1 MTEKLFYR
9 GRKMKK
15 MRKDWPL
22 GFLSL
27 LSIQGFVGLAN
38 GDYLQAVW
46 IAWLAWLVFFM
57 PQKNKEVE

>member
-1 MTEKLFYR
+1 
-9 GRKMKK
+9 MKK

-57 PQKNKEVE
+57 PQKNKEGE